1 MSDNPSGG
9 LSAVILAAGLGTRL
23 KSALPKV
30 LHPLGGRPLVT
41 YAIAAA
47 AAVTGRPPVLVVGHG
62 AEAVRAALGDSVTY
76 VEQAEQLGTGH
87 AVLQAAAAQAAAA
100 LKGASGLVLVTY
112 GDMPLL
118 TVATLHA
125 LVAAQRANPGPFTLL
140 SVEAPFNAGLG
151 APALRDFGRE
161 VRAADAEL
169 AAIVEAA
176 QATPAQY
183 ALTEVNVGAYCFRA
197 DWLWAN
203 LPRLPLSPKGE
214 YYLTDLVGL
223 AVAAG
228 ERVAVVTTPDATEA
242 IGINTRVQLAEAE
255 AALRRRVNDYWM
267 LAGVTLLDPATTYI
281 EPGVTLGPD
290 TVVLPNTHLQG
301 TTSIGAGCVLGP
313 NTIVRDTVIGDRCAI
328 ECSVL
333 EGATLAEE
341 VSVGPFAHLRKGARL
356 ERGVHMGNF
365 GEVKNSTL
373 GPGVK
378 LGHFSYIGDATIGED
393 VNIGAGTIT
402 CNFDGI
408 KKNPTVIGAG
418 AFIGSDTLLV
428 APVTIG
434 AGART
439 GAGAVVT
446 KNVAPDTLAVGMP
459 ARSIRKLK

>member
-1 MSDNPSGG
+1 MSDNTAGA
-9 LSAVILAAGLGTRL
+9 LSAVILAAGQGTRL

-30 LHPLGGRPLVT
+30 LHPLGGRPLVS
-41 YAIAAA
+41 YAVETAQ
-47 AAVTGRPPVLVVGHG
+47 AVTGRPPVLVVGHG
-62 AEAVRAALGDSVTY
+62 AEAVRAALGERARY
-76 VEQAEQLGTGH
+76 AEQAEQLGTGH
-87 AVLQAAAAQAAAA
+87 AVAQAAAA
-100 LKGASGLVLVTY
+100 LGEAWMVLVTY
-112 GDMPLL
+112 ADMPLI
-118 TVATLHA
+118 TVATLRA
-125 LVAAQRANPGPFTLL
+125 LATAQLANPGPFTLL
-140 SVEAPFNAGLG
+140 SVVS
-151 APALRDFGRE
+151 PALRDFGRV
-161 VRAADAEL
+161 VRDARGEL
-169 AAIVEAA
+169 LAVVEAA
-176 QATPAQY
+176 QATPEQL
-183 ALTEVNVGAYCFRA
+183 ALTEVNVGAYCFQA
-197 DWLWAN
+197 DWLWRT

-228 ERVAVVTTPDATEA
+228 ERVGVVTTADADEA
-242 IGINTRVQLAEAE
+242 LGINTRVQLAEAE
-255 AALRRRVNDYWM
+255 AALRRRVNTHWM
-267 LAGVTLLDPATTYI
+267 LAGVTLTDPATTYI

-290 TVVLPNTHLQG
+290 TVVLPNTHLAG
-301 TTSIGAGCVLGP
+301 RTTIGAGCVLGP
-313 NTIVRDTVIGDRCAI
+313 NTIVRDSTIGDRCEI

-341 VSVGPFAHLRKGARL
+341 VSVGPFAHLRAGARL

-378 LGHFSYIGDATIGED
+378 LGHFSYVGDATIGAD

-402 CNFDGI
+402 CNFDGV

-446 KNVAPDTLAVGMP
+446 KDVPPDALAVGMP
-459 ARSIRKLK
+459 ARAIRKLR

>member
-1 MSDNPSGG
+1 MSLPTSGD
-9 LSAVILAAGLGTRL
+9 LNAVILAAGLGTRL

-30 LHPLGGRPLVT
+30 LHPLAGRPLVT
-41 YAIAAA
+41 YPVAAA
-47 AAVTGRPPVLVVGHG
+47 TAVTGRPPVLVVGHG
-62 AEAVRAALGDSVTY
+62 SAAVRAALGSSAVY

-87 AVLQAAAAQAAAA
+87 ATQQAAAA
-100 LKGASGLVLVTY
+100 LRAAGGLVLVTY

-118 TVATLHA
+118 QAATLQA
-125 LVAAQRANPGPFTLL
+125 LVETQRANPGPFTLL
-140 SVEAPFNAGLG
+140 SVVAPH
-151 APALRDFGRE
+151 LRDFGRI
-161 VRAADAEL
+161 VRDAAGEL
-169 AAIVEAA
+169 VAVVEAH
-176 QATPAQY
+176 QATPAEY

-197 DWLWAN
+197 DWLWAH
-203 LPRLPLSPKGE
+203 LPQLPLSPKGE

-228 ERVAVVTTPDATEA
+228 ERVAVVPTADLAET
-242 IGINTRVQLAEAE
+242 IGINNRVQLAEAE
-255 AALRRRVNDYWM
+255 TALRRRINEGWM

-290 TVVLPNTHLQG
+290 TVILPNTHLQG
-301 TTSIGAGCVLGP
+301 ATTVGANCVLGP
-313 NTIVRDTVIGDRCAI
+313 NTIVRDTTIGDHCHI
-328 ECSVL
+328 EASVL
-333 EGATLAEE
+333 EGAVLAEE
-341 VSVGPFAHLRKGARL
+341 VGVGPFAHLRKGARL

-378 LGHFSYIGDATIGED
+378 MGHFSYIGDADIAED

-402 CNFDGI
+402 CNFDGV

-446 KNVAPDTLAVGMP
+446 KNVPPDTLAVGLP
-459 ARSIRKLK
+459 ARAIRKLK

>member
-1 MSDNPSGG
+1 MSNTPTGG
-9 LSAVILAAGLGTRL
+9 LRAVILAAGLGTRL

-41 YAIAAA
+41 YAVAAA
-47 AAVTGRPPVLVVGHG
+47 AAVTSRPPVLVVGHG
-62 AEAVRAALGDSVTY
+62 AEAVRAALGAAVTY

-87 AVLQAAAAQAAAA
+87 AAAQAAAA
-100 LKGASGLVLVTY
+100 LQDVSGLVLVTY
-112 GDMPLL
+112 ADMPLI
-118 TVATLHA
+118 TVATLEA
-125 LVAAQRANPGPFTLL
+125 LITTQRANPGPFTLL
-140 SVEAPFNAGLG
+140 SVVAPD
-151 APALRDFGRE
+151 LRDFGRV
-161 VRAADAEL
+161 VRNASGEL
-169 AAIVEAA
+169 AAVVEVA
-176 QATPAQY
+176 QATPEQY

-228 ERVAVVTTPDATEA
+228 ERVAVVTTPDAAEA
-242 IGINTRVQLAEAE
+242 IGINTRGQLAEAE
-255 AALRRRVNDYWM
+255 AALRRRVNAHWQ

-281 EPGVTLGPD
+281 EPGVTLGAD

-313 NTIVRDTVIGDRCAI
+313 NTIVRDTVIGDRCEI

-333 EGATLAEE
+333 EGATLADE
-341 VSVGPFAHLRKGARL
+341 VRVGPFAHLRQGARL

-365 GEVKNSTL
+365 GEIKNSTL

-378 LGHFSYIGDATIGED
+378 MGHFSYIGDATIADD

-402 CNFDGI
+402 CNFDGVQ
-408 KKNPTVIGAG
+408 KNPTVIGAG

-446 KNVAPDTLAVGMP
+446 KDVAPDTLAVGMP
-459 ARSIRKLK
+459 ARAIRKLK